1 MKICSGGIVITGV
14 ANSPAIPVDTR
25 VNPLNLSGS
34 ITDGGVSTY
43 QLQYTTSDVFASN
56 YVSASDPNW
65 SQVPPGNAGNDVLPT
80 TGSKPFV
87 ITYLNATAIRLS
99 VTTGPATVTINS
111 VFQSDNTLGA

>member
-1 MKICSGGIVITGV
+1 MKICSGGIVVTGV

-25 VNPLNLSGS
+25 VNPLNLAGS
-34 ITDGGVSTY
+34 ITDGGASTY
-43 QLQYTTSDVFASN
+43 QLQYTTSDVFASG

-65 SQVPPGNAGNDVLPT
+65 TQVPAGNNVLPT

-87 ITYLNATAIRLS
+87 ITGLNATAIRLS